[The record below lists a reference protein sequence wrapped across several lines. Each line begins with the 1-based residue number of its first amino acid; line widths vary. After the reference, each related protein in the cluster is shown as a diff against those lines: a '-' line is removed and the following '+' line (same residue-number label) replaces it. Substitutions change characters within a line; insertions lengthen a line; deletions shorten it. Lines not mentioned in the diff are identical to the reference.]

1 MLCSTRD
8 STNHT
13 NSPKTQ
19 LAPAPTPSQPP
30 RRPNSVDSN
39 QNPHPP
45 YKPPTR
51 APSGSTSSTQRT
63 TDHELPKLQTPPPP
77 QTKGNSR
84 FDWGSE
90 VTVYI
95 GQRLEGADEVPVLA
109 HPELVCLH
117 GDRAAA
123 TASSSFWRDLARG
136 KKNATVP
143 TNSSYRRSPTA
154 RWSRL
159 ICGGGGRRRGGVNRG
174 VRAGRLRL
182 RLRLSGRIGF
192 LRRSRRCNIL
202 LLGAMRALLRLPVAA
217 AWARG
222 GFGCS
227 PGRWGPPRQRL
238 EISCLDHS
246 KKNRPDR
253 RCTGKKPKARF
264 NKKTALSI
272 EQVKKN
278 EPGRFHGNQ

>member
-1 MLCSTRD
+1 MCSTRD

-13 NSPKTQ
+13 NSTKTQ

-63 TDHELPKLQTPPPP
+63 TDHELPKLQTPPPLP
-77 QTKGNSR
+77 NKRKQSIR

-123 TASSSFWRDLARG
+123 TASPSFWRDLARG

-174 VRAGRLRL
+174 VRAGL

-227 PGRWGPPRQRL
+227 PGWWGPPRQRL

-246 KKNRPDR
+246 KKKPTGPAVAPEKNQRLVSTKRP
-253 RCTGKKPKARF
+253 PLQS
-264 NKKTALSI
+264 NK
-272 EQVKKN
+272 
-278 EPGRFHGNQ
+278 

>member
-1 MLCSTRD
+1 MLDKRQHKPHEFDQNPAGPS
-8 STNHT
+8 S
-13 NSPKTQ
+13 NSQSATTAPQFSRFQPK
-19 LAPAPTPSQPP
+19 PTPP
-30 RRPNSVDSN
+30 
-39 QNPHPP
+39 
-45 YKPPTR
+45 
-51 APSGSTSSTQRT
+51 
-63 TDHELPKLQTPPPP
+63 LQTPNKSSLRIDELHTTNYGSRTPEAPDPPP
-77 QTKGNSR
+77 LPNKRKQSIR

-123 TASSSFWRDLARG
+123 TASPSFWRDLARG

-174 VRAGRLRL
+174 VRAGL

-227 PGRWGPPRQRL
+227 PGWWGPPRQRL

-246 KKNRPDR
+246 KKKPTGPAVAPEKNQRLVSTKRP
-253 RCTGKKPKARF
+253 PLQS
-264 NKKTALSI
+264 NK
-272 EQVKKN
+272 
-278 EPGRFHGNQ
+278 

>member
-1 MLCSTRD
+1 MLDKRQHKPHEFAQNPAGPS
-8 STNHT
+8 S
-13 NSPKTQ
+13 NSQSATTAPQFSRFQPK
-19 LAPAPTPSQPP
+19 PTPP
-30 RRPNSVDSN
+30 
-39 QNPHPP
+39 
-45 YKPPTR
+45 
-51 APSGSTSSTQRT
+51 
-63 TDHELPKLQTPPPP
+63 LQTPNKSSLRIDELHTTNYGSRTPEAPDPPPPP

-227 PGRWGPPRQRL
+227 PGRWGPPRQQL